1 MSTWTDDVIAC
12 PACGVEQPVRIALG
26 AHVSRAPEVRDDVVA
41 RRLHRMACACGA
53 RTELR
58 STFEYSDFERGQLL
72 LVAPADR
79 LEAWPSL
86 EAQLRRSVHRA
97 FELGS
102 PHAHAFAEGLRARV
116 VFGLEELREKLVVWS
131 RGFDDALIEC
141 IKLRAWRDDPALA
154 APHSRL
160 LVDRV
165 TDDDALVCWW
175 FARPGDLAPTRVL
188 ELPAAW
194 AYDADRD
201 RGSLA
206 ARFPELFRDGF
217 VSVNRLLPRDIVA

>member
-12 PACGVEQPVRIALG
+12 PACGAEQRVRIALG
-26 AHVSRAPEVRDDVVA
+26 AHVSRAPEVRDDVLA

-53 RTELR
+53 RSELR

-72 LVAPADR
+72 LVAPPDR
-79 LEAWPSL
+79 LEAWRSL

-102 PHAHAFAEGLRARV
+102 PHAQRFGDGLRARM

-141 IKLRAWRDDPALA
+141 IKLRAWRSDPMLA
-154 APHSRL
+154 APHSCL
-160 LVDRV
+160 VVDRV

-175 FARPGDLAPTRVL
+175 FARPADLAPARAI
-188 ELPAAW
+188 ELPGAW
-194 AYDADRD
+194 AHDAERD

-206 ARFPELFRDGF
+206 ARFPELFTGGF
-217 VSVNRLLPRDIVA
+217 VSVNRLLPQDILA